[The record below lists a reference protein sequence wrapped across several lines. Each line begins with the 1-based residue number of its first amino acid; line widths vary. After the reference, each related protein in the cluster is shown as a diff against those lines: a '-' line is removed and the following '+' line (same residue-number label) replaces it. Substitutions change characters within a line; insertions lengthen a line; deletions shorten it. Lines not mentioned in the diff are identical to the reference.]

1 MCLSHQRWHLHGRDI
16 DLQNHSSYGK
26 AERWLSGRLW
36 NRGISLHTGELQL
49 SCRLLQTAL
58 RDAPD
63 AAPHRRAVE
72 FGVDVLSDVDDALLC
87 AYPEAVALTGL
98 LVDAEFLRFL
108 LGPRYRVE
116 SQVEIMQAA
125 VAGVLRSSGGRALQ
139 LLSGEIVRRSR
150 RAVMIAYGAR
160 KNARVKT
167 VRCGLEK
174 ALFASARTNRACL
187 LRHLDTV
194 RMPALE
200 VQPGWGATR
209 TRSLNNAVL
218 RPDDLDELV
227 ARLMA

>member
-1 MCLSHQRWHLHGRDI
+1 M
-16 DLQNHSSYGK
+16 
-26 AERWLSGRLW
+26 
-36 NRGISLHTGELQL
+36 
-49 SCRLLQTAL
+49 
-58 RDAPD
+58 
-63 AAPHRRAVE
+63 
-72 FGVDVLSDVDDALLC
+72 LSDVDDALLC